1 MLHSAWNMCVFS
13 RASKDIQLQFD
24 SEIYLS
30 TPVLKSLETQV
41 FSIFLSVGAISNKL
55 KLEEMFSSSQ
65 VARSMSLYLDCVQGL
80 CPCEIL
86 FLPV

>member
-1 MLHSAWNMCVFS
+1 MCVFS

-41 FSIFLSVGAISNKL
+41 FSIFLRVGAISNKL
-55 KLEEMFSSSQ
+55 KLEEMFSSSH
-65 VARSMSLYLDCVQGL
+65 VARSTSLYLDCVQGL